1 MLTGEIGMME
11 ELMENGL
18 KLILKV
24 SNLDIFL
31 LTKMDLY

>member
-31 LTKMDLY
+31 LTKMDHY